1 MDGMPPVEEFAECLH
16 KVKYGFNLLV
26 SIFSHDPIIVDC

>member
-1 MDGMPPVEEFAECLH
+1 MDGMPPAEEFAECLH

-26 SIFSHDPIIVDC
+26 SVFIIVAC